1 MSIVIYDILL
11 KLYQLLIISVSPFNN
26 KARLWIQGRRGFFGQ
41 LQKRMYKNS
50 APIIWFHSASL
61 GEFEQSR
68 PLIEAMKK
76 EYPQYNIF
84 LTFFSPS
91 GYEVRKN
98 YELADYV
105 FYLPLDTTFN
115 AKKFIRIINPKIA
128 FFAKYEFWYHY
139 ISELHKNKIPI
150 ISFSTIFRKDQIFF
164 KSYGDLHRELLSKV
178 NRFFV
183 QNEESILLLK
193 EINITSTE
201 FAGDTRFDRVKE
213 ICDTHKKLPLIENF
227 KQDQKLFIIGSS
239 WEEDIKVLHDIINDT
254 SRNFKTIIAPH
265 EINDRK
271 ISSLEQKLKK
281 SCTRYSQANIDTISK
296 FDILIIDNIGMLTSL
311 YQYGDIAY
319 VGGAFGKGLHN
330 ILEPATFGM
339 PILFGPK
346 YEKFQEAKDLV
357 QLKSAFS
364 IKNNEEASKI
374 FHYLYNDATARNT
387 ISIQTKKY
395 IDGNIGATKKIMNYC
410 KQFLN

>member
-11 KLYQLLIISVSPFNN
+11 KLYHLLIVSVSPFNS
-26 KARLWIQGRRGFFGQ
+26 KARLWVQGRKGFFGQ

-50 APIIWFHSASL
+50 APVIWFHSASL

-68 PLIEAMKK
+68 PLIEALKQ

-91 GYEVRKN
+91 GYEIRKN

-105 FYLPLDTTFN
+105 FYLPLDTAFN
-115 AKKFIRIINPKIA
+115 AKKFIRIVNPKIA

-150 ISFSTIFRKDQIFF
+150 ISFSSIFRRDQIFF
-164 KSYGDLHRELLSKV
+164 KSYGGFYRELLAKI
-178 NRFFV
+178 NKIFV
-183 QNEESILLLK
+183 QNEESLLLLN
-193 EINITSTE
+193 EIKISSKE

-213 ICDTHKKLPLIENF
+213 ICDNIQPLPIIEKF
-227 KQDQKLFIIGSS
+227 KQNEHLFIIGSS
-239 WEEDIKVLHDIINDT
+239 WEDDLDALIEIINNP
-254 SRNFKTIIAPH
+254 SRKLKTIVAPH
-265 EINDRK
+265 EINERK
-271 ISSLEQKLKK
+271 ISSFEQALKK
-281 SCTRYSQANIDTISK
+281 PFTRYSQCNINTISE
-296 FDILIIDNIGMLTSL
+296 FDILIIDNIGMLSAL

-319 VGGAFGKGLHN
+319 IGGAFGKGLHN
-330 ILEPATFGM
+330 ILEPATFGI

-357 QLKSAFS
+357 HLKSAFS
-364 IKNNEEASKI
+364 INNAEEASKT
-374 FHYLYNDATARNT
+374 FNYLYNDISARKA
-387 ISIQTKKY
+387 ISEKTKKY
-395 IDGNIGATKKIMNYC
+395 IDSNIGATEKIMNYC